1 MHVAIT
7 LLQSVTYF
15 RDKNSKKF
23 MVWTKLLSWKIDMLK
38 GMLVQNGLN
47 KLITIQFA
55 IYAIIGILGFIA
67 WMLAFTGNVSIL
79 EGIIGEY
86 FHGHIVRWTAQLPHW
101 GILIL
106 LSAILSLGATYFLWC
121 LRKEGAYLGVASF
134 CIGFV
139 TNILFARNILVHAL
153 IGILIGWTLL
163 APLTIA
169 WKNLKRK
176 QHEAF

>member
-1 MHVAIT
+1 MH
-7 LLQSVTYF
+7 
-15 RDKNSKKF
+15 
-23 MVWTKLLSWKIDMLK
+23 
-38 GMLVQNGLN
+38 NGLN

-86 FHGHIVRWTAQLPHW
+86 FHGHIVRWTAQLPYW

-106 LSAILSLGATYFLWC
+106 ISAILSLGATRFLWC
-121 LRKEGAYLGVASF
+121 LRKEGVYLGVASL

-139 TNILFARNILVHAL
+139 TNILLPEIYLSTH
-153 IGILIGWTLL
+153 
-163 APLTIA
+163 
-169 WKNLKRK
+169 
-176 QHEAF
+176 